1 MGLCLN
7 MIKYAI
13 LNPANGTYTFAT
25 TEAEREELLRKFA
38 MEFYLSHVHGVPY
51 SIVEV
56 AEDGSE
62 QWRAPAAGE

>member
-1 MGLCLN
+1 
-7 MIKYAI
+7 MIKYAV
-13 LNPANGTYTFAT
+13 LNPLDGTYTFAT
-25 TEAEREELLRKFA
+25 DVQERDAIARQRA
-38 MEFYLSHVHGVPY
+38 WDFYLLHVHGVPY

>member
-1 MGLCLN
+1 

-13 LNPANGTYTFAT
+13 FNPTNGTYTFAT
-25 TEAEREELLRKFA
+25 DVQERDAIARQRA
-38 MEFYLSHVHGVPY
+38 WEFYLSHVHGVPY